1 MRKAIFLILGIVVL
15 FNCTILFK
23 QSIIIDSREDRDRW
37 GFIYD
42 IKGQT
47 YLIEF
52 SGADSTSRFKND
64 NIASTLFV
72 FIGLEKAKLDSF
84 IAQPNSISTIEENGE
99 EYLIYKYGKGRAPL
113 DYINVYIKDDK
124 FVKMKGRV
132 FKG

>member
-1 MRKAIFLILGIVVL
+1 MKKIVLIAICLIVML
-15 FNCTILFK
+15 NCTILFK
-23 QSIIIDSREDRDRW
+23 QSIIIDSKEDRDRW
-37 GFIYD
+37 GFIHD

-52 SGADSTSRFKND
+52 SGADSTSHFNYKN
-64 NIASTLFV
+64 NASTLFV

-99 EYLIYKYGKGRAPL
+99 EYLIYKYGKGKAPL

-124 FVKMKGRV
+124 VVKMKGRV